1 MKKHEAKARN
11 IVVKGAREHNLKN
24 IDLEIPSG
32 KLVVFTGVS
41 GSGKSSLVFDTIYA
55 EGQRRYVESLSSYAR
70 QFLERINKPDVD
82 LITGIA
88 PAVSIEQ
95 KTVSKNNRST
105 VGTTTEIYDYL
116 RLLFARIGK
125 TECFVCGK
133 EVKRASTATV
143 TDFLESHDDSGK
155 WFLGFPM
162 HDHEGRSVAEE
173 IDLIKKRGF
182 FRVFFNDEMHELGD
196 NPTLPEDK
204 KAITVI
210 AERFKIRK
218 GEMRERLADSIEM
231 CFKEGEQRLRLIE
244 ISGEYRVASSEIS
257 GEISGELRV
266 ASSEISSESGDST
279 PNTKHQT
286 PNTSSPLTTH
296 HSPLITD
303 FNQFY
308 ECCGIRY
315 EEPEPRFFSFNN
327 PFGACPVCQGFSKM
341 YGIDMNLVVP
351 NDNLSIVNNAIAPWK
366 SPKYS
371 HHNRALIAA
380 AKKYNIPINEPF
392 RYLSEDHVNL
402 ILNGAPEFTGLR
414 HFFEELE
421 QDNYK
426 MQTRIF
432 LARYRGYTD
441 CTACRGTRLRRE
453 ALQVKIA
460 GKSIHDVVIMPI
472 EKALGFFESLELS
485 EYDANI
491 ADRILKELV
500 KRLNFLNDVGLG
512 YLTMDRVSSTLS
524 GGESQRIN
532 LATALGSALV
542 GTLYVLDEPSIG
554 LHPRDNSRLIKI
566 LKNLRDIGNSV
577 LVVEHD
583 PEMMENADVIVD
595 MGPRAGQ
602 NGGEIV
608 AQGTYDELIRNP
620 RSLTGLYL
628 SGARSIPLPK
638 TRNTEKGFSITIKG
652 AREHNLKSVDVEIPL
667 SKFVVVT
674 GVSGSG
680 KSTLVHDVIY
690 GNIAK
695 NLGGAVS
702 NPGKCDSISGEVYLD
717 AIEIVDQSPIGKSP
731 RSNPA
736 SYVKAFENIREA
748 FAGTHQAKQKGFS
761 PGYFSFNIP
770 GGRCETCQGEGFI
783 KVEMQFLADI
793 YLECEECKGTRYKKE
808 VRDIT
813 LRGKNLVEVLNMTVA
828 EALQH
833 FEGYNKITK
842 PLQVLADV
850 GLDYMKLG
858 QPGNTLSGGEA
869 QRIKLALHLSQR
881 KDNRHTLFIFDEPT
895 TGLHFDDISKLL
907 RSFELLIENNNS
919 VLLIEH
925 NLDVIK
931 CADHVIDLGPE
942 AGDKGG
948 YIVATG
954 TPEEIAEHPDSWTGR
969 YLKPYLEK
977 TEWEQVN

>member
-1 MKKHEAKARN
+1 MKKHEAKDRN

-32 KLVVFTGVS
+32 KLIVFTGVS

-82 LITGIA
+82 LITGIS

-95 KTVSKNNRST
+95 KTISKNTRST
-105 VGTTTEIYDYL
+105 VGTTTEVYDYL
-116 RLLFARIGK
+116 RLLFARIGR
-125 TECFVCGK
+125 TECFICGK
-133 EVKRASTATV
+133 EVKRASTSTV
-143 TDFLESHDDSGK
+143 CDFLETQEEGGK
-155 WFLGFPM
+155 WFLGFPL
-162 HDHEGRSVAEE
+162 HKHEGRSISEE

-182 FRVFFNDEMHELGD
+182 FRVFFDGEMHDLGEVT
-196 NPTLPEDK
+196 NLPKNKEE
-204 KAITVI
+204 ITVI
-210 AERFKIRK
+210 AERFKVKK
-218 GEMRERLADSIEM
+218 GEMRDRLADSIEM
-231 CFKEGEQRLRLIE
+231 CFKEGEQRLRLILSE
-244 ISGEYRVASSEIS
+244 EVGSKSSRSKNSAIS
-257 GEISGELRV
+257 
-266 ASSEISSESGDST
+266 
-279 PNTKHQT
+279 QF
-286 PNTSSPLTTH
+286 
-296 HSPLITD
+296 D

-351 NDNLSIVNNAIAPWK
+351 NDNLSIISNAIAPWK
-366 SPKYS
+366 NPKYS
-371 HHNRALIAA
+371 HHNRALIGAA
-380 AKKYNIPINEPF
+380 SKYGIPINEPF
-392 RYLSEDHVNL
+392 RYLSEEQVNL
-402 ILNGAPEFTGLR
+402 IINGTPEFTGLQK
-414 HFFEELE
+414 FFDEME

-426 MQTRIF
+426 MQVRIF
-432 LARYRGYTD
+432 LARYRGYTN
-441 CTACRGTRLRRE
+441 CTACKGTRLRRE

-460 GKSIHDVVIMPI
+460 GNSIHEVVIMPI
-472 EKALGFFESLELS
+472 EQSLQFFSELSLS
-485 EYDANI
+485 EYETQI
-491 ADRILKELV
+491 ADRILKELI
-500 KRLNFLNDVGLG
+500 KRLTFLNDVGLG
-512 YLTMDRVSSTLS
+512 YLTMDRISSTLS

-583 PEMMENADVIVD
+583 PEMMENADMIVD
-595 MGPRAGQ
+595 MGPKAGQ

-608 AQGTYDELIRNP
+608 AQGTYYELLKNP
-620 RSLTGLYL
+620 RSLTGAYL
-628 SGARSIPLPK
+628 SGAKSIPLPDK
-638 TRNTEKGFSITIKG
+638 RNTEKGFSILVRG
-652 AREHNLKSVDVEIPL
+652 GRENNLKGVDVDIPL
-667 SKFVVVT
+667 NKFVVVT

-695 NLGGAVS
+695 NLGGAIS
-702 NPGKCDSISGEVYLD
+702 NPGKCDSITGEVYLD
-717 AIEIVDQSPIGKSP
+717 SIEIVDQSPIGKSP

-736 SYVKAFENIREA
+736 SYVKAFEHIREA
-748 FAGTHQAKQKGFS
+748 FSATHQAKQKGFS
-761 PGYFSFNIP
+761 PGFFSFNIP

-793 YLECEECKGTRYKKE
+793 YLECEDCKGTRYKKE

-813 LRGKNLVEVLNMTVA
+813 LRGKNLVEVLEMTVD
-828 EALQH
+828 EALIH

-842 PLQVLADV
+842 PLQVLSDV

-858 QPGNTLSGGEA
+858 QPANTLSGGEA

-907 RSFELLIENNNS
+907 KSFNLLIENNNS

-948 YIVATG
+948 YIVVTG
-954 TPEEIAEHPDSWTGR
+954 TPEEIAACPDSWTGK
-969 YLKPYLEK
+969 YLKPYLQDSGWEK
-977 TEWEQVN
+977 VN